1 LDIALVEKLV
11 ELLHESAVSEVQV
24 SAGELTVRIKRGA
37 VLAPEEYLEEKEQA
51 TAEAE
56 APGDT
61 TAGEP
66 EEPEGTLIRAG
77 MVGIFHQVDGIL
89 PGAEVRPGQTLGLI
103 QSMKLMNEV
112 KAPSGGVVQEVFVE
126 DGSPV
131 EYGQKLFAITGAKA
145 E

>member
-1 LDIALVEKLV
+1 MEKLV
-11 ELLHESAVSEVQV
+11 ALLHESAVSEVQV
-24 SAGELTVRIKRGA
+24 SAGELTVRIRRGA
-37 VLAPEEYLEEKEQA
+37 LPPPEEYLVEDEQVM
-51 TAEAE
+51 AETGAPPE
-56 APGDT
+56 A
-61 TAGEP
+61 ASEEP
-66 EEPEGTLIRAG
+66 EKPEGTLIRAG

-126 DGSPV
+126 DSSPV
-131 EYGQKLFAITGAKA
+131 EYGQKLLAITEAKA

>member
-1 LDIALVEKLV
+1 LELALVEKLV
-11 ELLHESAVSEVQV
+11 ALLHESAVSEVQV

-37 VLAPEEYLEEKEQA
+37 VLAPEEYREEEEQA

-61 TAGEP
+61 AAGEP

-89 PGAEVRPGQTLGLI
+89 PGAEVRSGQTLGLI

-131 EYGQKLFAITGAKA
+131 EYGQKLFAIIEATA